1 MEIAERIKRFTE
13 FINGAKSKILE
24 ASKEYVNA
32 LDENTNV
39 NVTEEFM
46 KQTKLSKQALRLFE
60 DIGRGIVD
68 YRLLFEPKHISR
80 ILKKMPTSVQKYV
93 LDGNM
98 LDVYEPNSNPND
110 SRKVHYKELDK
121 EQMKMVFSNDN
132 IRDIGGQRNYYER
145 KLSSLED
152 KRKQLDNLINEP
164 RYDFTRK
171 GIYFKRNQFFSWKE
185 LKEILCKKYGVENIK
200 DIPE

>member
-32 LDENTNV
+32 LDENTSV

-98 LDVYEPNSNPND
+98 LDVYEPNSG
-110 SRKVHYKELDK
+110 SVLKVHYKELDK

-132 IRDIGGQRNYYER
+132 IRDIGGQRNYYEQR
-145 KLSSLED
+145 LSSLKERE
-152 KRKQLDNLINEP
+152 KKVDNLINEP
-164 RYDFTRK
+164 RHDFTRK

-185 LKEILCKKYGVENIK
+185 LKEILCKRYGVENIK